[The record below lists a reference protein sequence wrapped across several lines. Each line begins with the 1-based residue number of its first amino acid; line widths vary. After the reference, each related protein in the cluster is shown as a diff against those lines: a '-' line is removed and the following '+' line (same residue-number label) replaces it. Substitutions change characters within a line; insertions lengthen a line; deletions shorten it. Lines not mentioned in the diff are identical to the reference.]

1 MVTMDKKMRKL
12 EGQMEE
18 FSLKGKSH
26 GKNEKEKL
34 ADIEDRGKGL
44 GETLN
49 SLE

>member
-1 MVTMDKKMRKL
+1 MDKKMRKL
-12 EGQMEE
+12 EGQVEE

-26 GKNEKEKL
+26 GKNKKENL
-34 ADIEDRGKGL
+34 ADIEDRRKGL